1 MVILIILKS
10 HYFFSFPLSCHSL
23 LCYFFLLSNFIFAS
37 FQVRFQGR
45 SDVVC
50 HPAFISLHG
59 ITKSRL
65 TRLALASS
73 TSTCAPKDMWG
84 KHTNSHQTSNMWSH
98 KVVPCHE
105 ISLFKGKDL
114 SFVSFCHFCYLL
126 LKYVER
132 HESSS
137 SNALVKYSYYLKTFN
152 EDFNFSLGYPKTDT
166 CGTCDQLK
174 LTLVLQKKTTLKMKM
189 NMSPTS
195 FSWEILQ
202 QSSYR
207 HRNSQ
212 KNDHVATVTFHF
224 QQNLPLPHIPVG
236 DVFYMHQLW
245 LYVFGVHSC
254 GDNRV
259 SMYCYPET
267 TAGSDEVI
275 SCLHHFFSELP
286 PEVTSLRLCVLW
298 WVCRSKQSNPLS
310 VYSGVCRQI

>member
-84 KHTNSHQTSNMWSH
+84 KHTNSH
-98 KVVPCHE
+98 
-105 ISLFKGKDL
+105 
-114 SFVSFCHFCYLL
+114 
-126 LKYVER
+126 
-132 HESSS
+132 
-137 SNALVKYSYYLKTFN
+137 
-152 EDFNFSLGYPKTDT
+152 
-166 CGTCDQLK
+166 
-174 LTLVLQKKTTLKMKM
+174 
-189 NMSPTS
+189 
-195 FSWEILQ
+195 
-202 QSSYR
+202 
-207 HRNSQ
+207 
-212 KNDHVATVTFHF
+212 HVATVTFHF
-224 QQNLPLPHIPVG
+224 QHNLPLPHIPVG